1 MTEMGGETSAE
12 FLLLA
17 ACCRWPTDVAAVSAA
32 AEAPIDWQHFVGL
45 VRRHRVAGFAKRGLA
60 AAGIAVPPALERL
73 NQRLVAQ
80 NLLLLAE
87 ARRIARLLADA
98 GIPFAFLKGVTLAE
112 RAYGDQRI
120 KQTLDN
126 DLLVAPANVAATIA
140 ILEEVGYRLDSP
152 KAALT
157 PARLPVLV
165 DMVKECA
172 LAHTGNRALVDLH
185 WRMLSVRGLLAAPD
199 RESDIET
206 VTVEGIVLPTLGQ
219 EALMVY
225 LAAHGAA
232 HGWSRLKWLA
242 DFNALLVPMTEAD
255 VATLRARARR
265 DGGPRAMTL
274 ALLQANRIFGTPVP
288 ADVGRSRRV
297 RWLASMSDA
306 LMRGPDE
313 LAGQGEAPGRYTAL
327 ILTSTMLLKARP
339 HYLFDAAWTAW
350 VAPPDA
356 LAVPLP
362 RPLYPLYLLISP
374 ARRIGRLVARGFAR
388 ARSATMRRV
397 QEN

>member
-1 MTEMGGETSAE
+1 MTRPGGEPSAE
-12 FLLLA
+12 FRLLA
-17 ACCRWPTDVAAVSAA
+17 ACCRWPTDARAVHKTVNG
-32 AEAPIDWQHFVGL
+32 PIDWEHFVRL
-45 VRRHRVAGFAKRGLA
+45 ARLHRVAGFAQRGLTA
-60 AAGIAVPPALERL
+60 AEIDVPPKIERF
-73 NQRLVAQ
+73 NQRLSAQ

-87 ARRIARLLADA
+87 ARRIARLLSEA
-98 GIPFAFLKGVTLAE
+98 GIPFAFLKGVTLAQ
-112 RAYGDQRI
+112 RAYGDQRV

-140 ILEEVGYRLDSP
+140 ILQRAGYRLDSP
-152 KAALT
+152 KVDLT

-172 LAHTGNRALVDLH
+172 FAHAGNRALVDLH

-199 RESDIET
+199 RATDIET
-206 VTVEGIVLPTLGQ
+206 VTIDGAALPTLGH

-242 DFNALLVPMTEAD
+242 DFNALLAPMTDTEVTA
-255 VATLRARARR
+255 LRDRARR
-265 DGGPRAMTL
+265 DGAPRAMTL

-297 RWLASMSDA
+297 RWLAALSDA
-306 LMRGPDE
+306 LMRGGGE
-313 LAGQGEAPGRYTAL
+313 LAGQGDAPGRYTAL
-327 ILTSTMLLKARP
+327 ILASTLLLKARP
-339 HYLFDAAWTAW
+339 RYLADAAWTAW

-356 LAVPLP
+356 MAVPLP
-362 RPLYPLYLLISP
+362 RALYPLYAVISP
-374 ARRIGRLVARGFAR
+374 VRRVGRLAARGFAR
-388 ARSATMRRV
+388 ARSRTMRPA
-397 QEN
+397 QEK